1 MTKIAIDIDD
11 SIDVSRL
18 LTWGDCVVRQAGI
31 EYHGTMTAKLCRN
44 EDDVDIIDELDN
56 EHK

>member
-1 MTKIAIDIDD
+1 MLVGCLHGAI
-11 SIDVSRL
+11 VL
-18 LTWGDCVVRQAGI
+18 YVRQVV

>member
-18 LTWGDCVVRQAGI
+18 LTWGDCVVRQAGS
-31 EYHGTMTAKLCRN
+31 
-44 EDDVDIIDELDN
+44 
-56 EHK
+56 